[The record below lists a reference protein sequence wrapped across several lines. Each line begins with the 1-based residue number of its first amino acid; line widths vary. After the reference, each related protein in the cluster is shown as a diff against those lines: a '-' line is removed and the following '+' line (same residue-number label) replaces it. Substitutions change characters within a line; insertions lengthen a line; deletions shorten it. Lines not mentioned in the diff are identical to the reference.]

1 MKNKLEQ
8 IKKEALSR
16 LENLRLDD
24 KSLNNQKE
32 IWRTLEIKYLGR
44 KGKLSQIL
52 RQIKDFSVEEKK
64 EIGSLANAIKL
75 DLKQAFSEFETKFL
89 LKNNSQKKLDMSL
102 PGKYFSLGHL
112 HPITLMQ
119 RELEDL
125 FKSLGFSVIEGP
137 ELESDYY
144 NFQALNIAEDH
155 PARDMQDSF
164 YINWDNQESDKDLV
178 LRTHTSPMQIRAMQE
193 MGAPL
198 KAVVPGKVFRN
209 EALDASHEHSFYQ
222 LEGIMID
229 ENISVVNMLAVMK
242 ELLKG
247 IFKEEVEIR
256 IRPGYF
262 PFVEPGIEIDMRCR
276 LCQGKGCPVC
286 KQSGWLEV
294 FPGGMIHPEVLEAG
308 GIDSKKYSGFA
319 FGLGLTRLVM
329 MKHGISD
336 IRLLNSGDL
345 RFLEQF

>member
-1 MKNKLEQ
+1 MKDKLEQ
-8 IKKEALSR
+8 LKKEALSQ
-16 LENLRLDD
+16 LESLRLDD
-24 KSLNNQKE
+24 KSLKNQKE

-44 KGKLSQIL
+44 KGELSKIL
-52 RQIKDFSVEEKK
+52 RQIKDFSQEEKK
-64 EIGSLANAIKL
+64 EIGSLANKIKN
-75 DLKQAFSEFETKFL
+75 DLSLAFSEFEAKFL
-89 LKNNSQKKLDMSL
+89 LKNNSQNKLDISL
-102 PGKYFSLGHL
+102 PGKSFSLGHL

-125 FKSLGFSVIEGP
+125 FKSLGFSIIEGP

-144 NFQALNIAEDH
+144 NFQALNIPKHH

-164 YINWDNQESDKDLV
+164 YVNWENQELDNNLV
-178 LRTHTSPMQIRAMQE
+178 LRTHTSPVQIRAMQE
-193 MGAPL
+193 LGAPL

-222 LEGIMID
+222 LEGIMVD
-229 ENISVVNMLAVMK
+229 ENISVANMLAVMK
-242 ELLKG
+242 ELLRG

-256 IRPGYF
+256 IRPGFF
-262 PFVEPGIEIDMRCR
+262 PFVEPGIEIDMKCR
-276 LCQGKGCPVC
+276 ICQGNGCSVC

-294 FPGGMIHPEVLEAG
+294 FPGGMMHPKVLEAG

-319 FGLGLTRLVM
+319 FGLGLTRLAM
-329 MKHGISD
+329 MKHGVSD
-336 IRLLNSGDL
+336 IRLFNSGDL